1 MDVMMKRI
9 YQFIIIGGV
18 AVLVLILSLATPVVL
33 SSSDF
38 SVFNPGWNGCSA
50 IGVQAY
56 KSGKMQPTFFIDQ
69 NELTVNQQSFV
80 EYSLDA
86 ESSVIVLIGPQ
97 EPCSDEELVYLTR
110 FLADGGRVF
119 LADDFGTGNQ
129 ILEGVNASSRFSNR
143 LLLDLSF
150 EKNASFVQIFDFPE
164 SNNNIINNVSSVLL
178 NYPSS
183 IQPAGE
189 VSILA
194 RSSPLS
200 WLDGIENGVYD
211 VSEAQGPFPILVI
224 EQIGLGEVV
233 ICSTPS
239 VFINSMNGF
248 ADNKVFR
255 ENLFSYLFERRSTVV
270 FDESHRAVSG
280 PLQVSYFFPSVIGWQ
295 IKIAIVLLVVGLFIA
310 WFTPVPRYLLVWV
323 ERLVIRTG
331 EDQEILSTDQVVEEL
346 LQRHPTW
353 NRKKLTEL
361 VKRMDRL

>member
-1 MDVMMKRI
+1 MDLMMKRI

-18 AVLVLILSLATPVVL
+18 AVLVLMLSLATPVVL

-56 KSGKMQPTFFIDQ
+56 KSGKLQPTFFIDQ
-69 NELTVNQQSFV
+69 NELTVNQQSFI

-97 EPCSDEELVYLTR
+97 EPCSAEELVYLTR

-119 LADDFGTGNQ
+119 LADDFGSGNQ

-150 EKNASFVQIFDFPE
+150 VKNASFVQIFDFPD
-164 SNNNIINNVSSVLL
+164 SKNVISANVSSLLL

-183 IQPAGE
+183 IQPAGK

-194 RSSPLS
+194 RSSPMS
-200 WLDGIENGVYD
+200 WLESTENGVYD
-211 VSEAQGPFPILVI
+211 VSETPGPFPLLVI
-224 EQIGLGEVV
+224 ERIGLGEVV

-239 VFINSMNGF
+239 VFINSMDAF
-248 ADNKVFR
+248 ADNGVFR
-255 ENLFSYLFERRSTVV
+255 ENMFSYLFKGRSTVI

-280 PLQVSYFFPSVIGWQ
+280 PLQVSYFFPSVISWQ

-323 ERLVIRTG
+323 ERLVIRKG
-331 EDQEILSTDQVVEEL
+331 FEQEIPSTDQLVEEL

-361 VKRMDRL
+361 VNRMDRL